1 MGVKDVFKFFSTG
14 FSQGF
19 STRGNYPS
27 HYNYKEFLSLMNN
40 TGFKPRI
47 DIEDRV
53 FIDEGYASNIHLYA
67 IIKKLVDT
75 SIPVP
80 YKIYYTDGDAQ
91 VEDTESDLYKVLNNP
106 NPNQTLDE
114 FKEEMLVQLALTG
127 DLFLL
132 GQASIGF
139 GNTIQELSV
148 LRSDITDV
156 LVTQRNNEVIGYQ
169 YNYNTKQIR
178 YDVNEVYHAKLYN
191 PTNYGC
197 EMHRGMSPL
206 QAGYRNLVSSN
217 ELMTAESSFYKNK
230 GVSGIVSSDS
240 DMMTL
245 QEEEAEAIDEVMR
258 QKLGG
263 SSKSNGVVTT
273 GARIKYTPIGMS
285 PSDLDMIKS
294 GDVKLRNLCIAYGM
308 DSKLFGDPKAST
320 YNNVQEV
327 QKQLYTDSVIP
338 FNTRVISALNRFLVP
353 SFAEADNR
361 DYKIKLDTSDIE
373 ALQQNQKEK
382 AEKNKVVIEGVNA
395 ILTSAMT
402 EEGKAMMLSKLYD
415 IQEDEASILIQSN
428 GTTEGQTD

>member
-1 MGVKDVFKFFSTG
+1 
-14 FSQGF
+14 
-19 STRGNYPS
+19 
-27 HYNYKEFLSLMNN
+27 
-40 TGFKPRI
+40 
-47 DIEDRV
+47 
-53 FIDEGYASNIHLYA
+53 
-67 IIKKLVDT
+67 
-75 SIPVP
+75 
-80 YKIYYTDGDAQ
+80 
-91 VEDTESDLYKVLNNP
+91 
-106 NPNQTLDE
+106 
-114 FKEEMLVQLALTG
+114 
-127 DLFLL
+127 
-132 GQASIGF
+132 
-139 GNTIQELSV
+139 
-148 LRSDITDV
+148 
-156 LVTQRNNEVIGYQ
+156 
-169 YNYNTKQIR
+169 
-178 YDVNEVYHAKLYN
+178 
-191 PTNYGC
+191 
-197 EMHRGMSPL
+197 MSPL

-240 DMMTL
+240 DIMSL
-245 QEEEAEAIDEVMR
+245 SEEDTIAIDEVMR
-258 QKLGG
+258 QKIGG

-402 EEGKAMMLSKLYD
+402 DEGKAMMLSKLYD